1 MQQGGKG
8 GLMKMP
14 VTVGN
19 GFVLT
24 AMLLPLMLLVGCKQ
38 ADTHAQMQM
47 ANKAGSADVSAKKAG
62 ADVPEEKKI
71 PLSSAEPKPVSAEIV
86 TKQEQKTGDKAFDAK
101 VLPAT
106 AAGSPPAA
114 KRLAEKAKKPAKE
127 IAAKQVS
134 QKPKP
139 AVPTFGPDDPRSG
152 IYLSITGKI
161 AGMGDPSRTASDAYK
176 YGSGSHPKA
185 LAGAGLPKDKFGL
198 IDWMAIVNKGI
209 IKPRGSLKPGV
220 PDLPPFDMNVLI
232 TSKGDFVNDVMFPH
246 KAHTYWLK
254 CENCHT
260 GIFIMA
266 KGKNRMTMQGIVE
279 GKWCGRCHGKVAF
292 PLTDCNRC
300 HQTPKKAADVVAE
313 K

>member
-1 MQQGGKG
+1 
-8 GLMKMP
+8 MKMP
-14 VTVGN
+14 VTVRN
-19 GFVLT
+19 GFALT
-24 AMLLPLMLLVGCKQ
+24 AMLLPLMLLVSCKQ
-38 ADTHAQMQM
+38 ADTHEQMQT
-47 ANKAGSADVSAKKAG
+47 ADKTGGADVSAKKPA
-62 ADVPEEKKI
+62 ADAPEKKKS
-71 PLSSAEPKPVSAEIV
+71 PLSSATPGSALAINVPAETV
-86 TKQEQKTGDKAFDAK
+86 TKQEQKIADTVFDTD

-106 AAGSPPAA
+106 AAGASPVAEKP
-114 KRLAEKAKKPAKE
+114 AEKATIKPAEE
-127 IAAKQVS
+127 IAVKQVL
-134 QKPKP
+134 QKPKL

-176 YGSGSHPKA
+176 YGKGIHPKA
-185 LAGAGLPKDKFGL
+185 LAGVGLPKDKFGL

-209 IKPRGSLKPGV
+209 IKPRGSLKPGT

-246 KAHTYWLK
+246 KAHTYCLK

>member
-1 MQQGGKG
+1 
-8 GLMKMP
+8 MKMP
-14 VTVGN
+14 VTVRN
-19 GFVLT
+19 GFALT
-24 AMLLPLMLLVGCKQ
+24 AMLLPLMLLVSCKQ
-38 ADTHAQMQM
+38 ADTHEQIQTAD
-47 ANKAGSADVSAKKAG
+47 KTGSADAPAKKP
-62 ADVPEEKKI
+62 VPEKKKD
-71 PLSSAEPKPVSAEIV
+71 PLSSARPGSALAINAPAETV
-86 TKQEQKTGDKAFDAK
+86 KQEQKIANAVVDAN

-106 AAGSPPAA
+106 AAGSSPV
-114 KRLAEKAKKPAKE
+114 AEKPVEKATIKPVEKVAVTV
-127 IAAKQVS
+127 KQVL

-139 AVPTFGPDDPRSG
+139 AVPTFGPNDPRSG

-176 YGSGSHPKA
+176 YGSGTHPKA
-185 LAGAGLPKDKFGL
+185 LAGVGLPKDKFGL

-209 IKPRGSLKPGV
+209 IKPRGSLKPGA

-232 TSKGDFVNDVMFPH
+232 TSKGDFVNDVLFPH

-300 HQTPKKAADVVAE
+300 HQTPKKTVDVVAE